1 MVVVSRDASSHRRRR
16 PRRPKQP
23 PAQSRRQ
30 SPRNSR
36 RWGRK
41 KRGLHTNC
49 VGELIEKK
57 ISPKSQRSLNF
68 ASLFSLSLSLSFVPE
83 CNNGADTFGARRIWR
98 VSFFSEDAEVVV
110 VVVVVVCVFNN
121 TLNHHRLP
129 SRHNRTHHRIE
140 VKGRRRTKKNTKRTT
155 KNGWN

>member
-68 ASLFSLSLSLSFVPE
+68 ASLFSLSFSLFCPNATTGPIPLGRGE
-83 CNNGADTFGARRIWR
+83 FGASPSSRRMQRWSWWWCR
-98 VSFFSEDAEVVV
+98 ENDSFSGKRC
-110 VVVVVVCVFNN
+110 VCSTTQIIIVFYDKIE
-121 TLNHHRLP
+121 HIE
-129 SRHNRTHHRIE
+129 SKSKGERI
-140 VKGRRRTKKNTKRTT
+140 
-155 KNGWN
+155 

>member
-1 MVVVSRDASSHRRRR
+1 SKK
-16 PRRPKQP
+16 PKE
-23 PAQSRRQ
+23 SEFC
-30 SPRNSR
+30 
-36 RWGRK
+36 
-41 KRGLHTNC
+41 LT
-49 VGELIEKK
+49 
-57 ISPKSQRSLNF
+57 F
-68 ASLFSLSLSLSFVPE
+68 FSLFLSLLSE

-98 VSFFSEDAEVVV
+98 VSFFSEDAEV